1 VSRFGSD
8 GVFRERSATA
18 LATVL
23 HLQRGTPFIYQ
34 GEELGMT
41 NVQFSHIDDFRDIE
55 SLNYF
60 AEATAAIGADP
71 VRLLAGMQRASR
83 DNARTPVQWTSE
95 RHGGFTEGDPWIPVN
110 ANYAEVNAAE
120 QRGREGSVLEY
131 YRALI
136 RLRHEERL
144 VVDGRF
150 RILAAD
156 DPTVFAFERVGDAGR
171 LLVVANLSDEPRPH
185 ASLPAELAN
194 RSGDVL
200 ICNVPAPGGDELLP
214 WEAWV
219 RRS

>member
-1 VSRFGSD
+1 
-8 GVFRERSATA
+8 
-18 LATVL
+18 
-23 HLQRGTPFIYQ
+23 
-34 GEELGMT
+34 MT

-95 RHGGFTEGDPWIPVN
+95 RHGGFTEGEPWIPVN
-110 ANYAEVNAAE
+110 ANHAEVNAAE

-136 RLRHEERL
+136 GLRHEERL

-156 DPTVFAFERVGDAGR
+156 DPTVFAFERIGETGR

-185 ASLPAELAN
+185 TSLPADLAN
-194 RSGDVL
+194 RSGDIL
-200 ICNVPAPGGDELLP
+200 ICNVPAPGEDELLP

-219 RRS
+219 RRD